1 MGGWGGS
8 FGYAD
13 PVAGVAVGYV
23 MNFMSDQMDLNPRRR
38 GLIGS
43 VYAVL

>member
-1 MGGWGGS
+1 
-8 FGYAD
+8 
-13 PVAGVAVGYV
+13 

-38 GLIGS
+38 GLIEA